1 MEILK
6 GRHQGQELAVL
17 RLSRSDLGLLILGS
31 AEPEVRMPFR
41 CMCEVSTGT
50 IHNLKKP
57 CDTVCELKLH
67 TIEFKEDVSSSCEV
81 KI

>member
-1 MEILK
+1 ML
-6 GRHQGQELAVL
+6 G
-17 RLSRSDLGLLILGS
+17 LSRSDLGLLVLGS

-50 IHNLKKP
+50 IHDLKKP
-57 CDTVCELKLH
+57 CDIACELKLH
-67 TIEFKEDVSSSCEV
+67 TTELKEDVSSSCVV